1 MGPDVS
7 EMVTHLTIPCFSA
20 QSLFLRV
27 KDQAEEHDEE
37 EEEEEEQKIKKVK
50 KKKKKKKLWFR

>member
-1 MGPDVS
+1 VGPDVS

-37 EEEEEEQKIKKVK
+37 EEEEEEKIKKLK
-50 KKKKKKKLWFR
+50 KKKKKKPWFQ

>member
-1 MGPDVS
+1 VGPDVS

-37 EEEEEEQKIKKVK
+37 EEEEEEKIKKLK
-50 KKKKKKKLWFR
+50 KKKKKPWFQ

>member
-1 MGPDVS
+1 
-7 EMVTHLTIPCFSA
+7 MVTHLTIPCFSA

-37 EEEEEEQKIKKVK
+37 EEEEEEKIKKLK
-50 KKKKKKKLWFR
+50 KKKKKKPWFQ